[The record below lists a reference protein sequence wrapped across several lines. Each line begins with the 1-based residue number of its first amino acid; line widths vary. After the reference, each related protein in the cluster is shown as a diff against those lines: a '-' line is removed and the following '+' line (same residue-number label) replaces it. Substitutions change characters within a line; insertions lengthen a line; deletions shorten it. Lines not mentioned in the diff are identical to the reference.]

1 MRKLEQVTGPLN
13 FDQELK
19 HLVDYIKL
27 KWEPLADIE
36 KIFKLAA
43 DAALVDARAWFDRY
57 AVGETIM
64 DILDAREEALTAG
77 TGVSSAQYYDGP
89 CHCLSQTRM
98 ALDQAHAVALQLEHS
113 PWDYSRQVSRLASR
127 IKAEYPQLEN
137 ARPLGWEVL
146 AKGYEDFDGQV
157 EYCKTQVRQDQDLF
171 QGLDAQGTLSP
182 NFVYRT
188 ALPYVMYDEVCQ
200 CRAAPEVLVGAVYGY
215 MLGLREHQNTRE
227 IVGALQH
234 LAVYLP
240 TPSAPAIGV
249 MPSSGYPLLAALLKI
264 ERRPAPT
271 REEYAEALAQTAA
284 FNALSQEER
293 AEKRKANAASMDAI
307 LKELLSEKPDPEK
320 EKAEQEAEKAQRT
333 QIQALFR
340 AALK

>member
-36 KIFKLAA
+36 AIFKLAA
-43 DAALVDARAWFDRY
+43 AAALVDARAWFDKHTIWEAIM
-57 AVGETIM
+57 AVVE
-64 DILDAREEALTAG
+64 AREEALAAG
-77 TGVSSAQYYDGP
+77 TGMRFAYHYDGP
-89 CHCLSQTRM
+89 CHCLSQARH
-98 ALDQAHAVALQLEHS
+98 ALDHVHAAALQLEHT
-113 PWDYSRQVSRLASR
+113 PWDYSRQVSRLTSR
-127 IKAEYPQLEN
+127 IKAEYPQLAN
-137 ARPLGWEVL
+137 ARPLGWALL
-146 AKGYEDFDGQV
+146 ANGYEDFDGQE
-157 EYCKTQVRQDQDLF
+157 EYCKTQVRHDQALF

-182 NFVYRT
+182 DFVYRT

-200 CRAAPEVLVGAVYGY
+200 CHAAPEVLVGAVYSY
-215 MLGLREHQNTRE
+215 MMGLREHQNTRE

-240 TPSAPAIGV
+240 TPSAPAVGV
-249 MPSSGYPLLAALLKI
+249 LLSSWHPILAALLKI
-264 ERRPAPT
+264 QEQPAPT
-271 REEYAEALAQTAA
+271 REEYEKAVAQAAA
-284 FNALSQEER
+284 FNALSPEER
-293 AEKRKANAASMDAI
+293 AARCQENEARADAW
-307 LKELLSEKPDPEK
+307 LKELLSEKRDPAKENAEREK
-320 EKAEQEAEKAQRT
+320 EAARRT